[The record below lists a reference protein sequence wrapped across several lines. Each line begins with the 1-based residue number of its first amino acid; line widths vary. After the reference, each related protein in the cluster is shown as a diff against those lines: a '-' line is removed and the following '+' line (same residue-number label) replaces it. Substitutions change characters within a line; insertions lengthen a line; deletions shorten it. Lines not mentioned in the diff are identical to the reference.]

1 MTPTE
6 ELLARYRAGQELL
19 FGRSA
24 RLRDGQLEIAGTQIP
39 LNVIQSLSL
48 DERGDIVVRQSG
60 ARDASLSASVSNAGD
75 ADALLRVV
83 NQLLAEMPLSEKRT
97 VSGWPRGTIGAI
109 SGEIGYDVREL
120 YISGYSDQQIWRV
133 RQGELTLDD
142 LFQQRPEGRG
152 RARGRRRR
160 RPARRPR
167 KGEEPTPT
175 SDLSRG
181 AVYARWTGRVLSVLA
196 IAFILL
202 IFLGEAVL
210 GQSIPF
216 TWQELIM
223 LLFFPIGLMV
233 GLVVAWW
240 REALGAGI
248 TLGSL
253 AAFYLVEWLAT
264 GDLARGPFFALLASP
279 AIFYALAYLCSQRS
293 SAQIDPDQGPS
304 G

>member
-253 AAFYLVEWLAT
+253 AATCLV
-264 GDLARGPFFALLASP
+264 FH
-279 AIFYALAYLCSQRS
+279 
-293 SAQIDPDQGPS
+293 
-304 G
+304 